1 MDTEILSVTEDSCS
15 VPVYIIRPERLDVE
29 LVWRHLRASS
39 EIIVLTFFL
48 DPVKLSGNQ

>member
-1 MDTEILSVTEDSCS
+1 MQSEISVIEESDNI
-15 VPVYIIRPERLDVE
+15 PVFIIRPERLDVE

-48 DPVKLSGNQ
+48 DAIKLSGNQ